1 MKKAVKL
8 LLLMLVVV
16 TLCAALASCGEK
28 PGPTDPVCVHTYDDG
43 EITKAAT
50 CISKATRTYTCTKC
64 GDSYTQEDGVL
75 AAHTYSTEGIV
86 TKEPTCVELG
96 VMSYPC
102 TVDGCTATD
111 NKAITFIPHEPSEE
125 MANDDVWHWY
135 PCTMCGQKQSPA
147 GHVFDDSKT
156 TVKEAP
162 TCLSEGT
169 ITKTCSVCNAQV
181 DATVAKIDHTWNDGE
196 VVKAPS
202 TTTCESGRTLLT
214 CTISGCGATKTV
226 ATPAAIRHTVA
237 YESVTVSGSKQL
249 KFACTECEES
259 WTSTFAVNCD
269 GTSVLPND
277 IKWNIKEGYASEPAP
292 SAKDGAIEILLKND
306 QEANSQAEF
315 FFPAKDKVT
324 NFSAANSG
332 KAIYTISLK
341 APTGGLFTSGLG
353 IKMTNEGVQSG
364 RWSKIHSVNLLDVQ
378 ADGTVVG
385 NVDAE
390 GNKLVIGQVTA
401 EAWLDIHVAIEL
413 DGMNIYFTYF
423 ANGEIRGTSVIP
435 NTLQDMTATGT
446 YATGN
451 TNKGGSG
458 ILIDNM
464 TWSHTSD
471 AAAFL
476 PYARHLEHTW
486 VKGDTVAPSTDTCEP
501 GYTEYVCSE
510 CGNVK
515 HDDFVE
521 STVEHTWSEFD
532 VNYTKYP
539 VAADPENG
547 VAAEDGAWTLTCT
560 ECGSKKECTGSFE
573 EHAHDFDASSED
585 FKVET
590 ETEITYKC
598 TVPGCEHTK
607 TEPKTQGEQ

>member
-16 TLCAALASCGEK
+16 TVCAALASCGEK
-28 PGPTDPVCVHTYDDG
+28 PGPATPVCVHTYDDG
-43 EITKAAT
+43 EVTKAAT

-75 AAHTYSTEGIV
+75 AAHVYSEEGIV

-102 TVDGCTATD
+102 TVDGCNAAD
-111 NKAITFIPHEPSEE
+111 EKAIFFIEHVLSSEIQS
-125 MANDDVWHWY
+125 DDIWHWY
-135 PCTMCGQKQSPA
+135 PCTMCGQKREKT
-147 GHVFDDSKT
+147 GHTFDEENVVTKL
-156 TVKEAP
+156 EP
-162 TCLSEGT
+162 TCLATGE
-169 ITKTCSVCNAQV
+169 ITKTCTVCQAEV
-181 DATVAKIDHTWNDGE
+181 DFVTDKIDHTWDAGE
-196 VVKAPS
+196 VVTAPS
-202 TTTCESGRTLLT
+202 TTDCTSGRTLHT
-214 CTISGCGATKTV
+214 CTITGCGATKTV
-226 ATPAAIRHTVA
+226 ATPAAIRHTVV

-249 KFACTECEES
+249 KFACTECEDS

-269 GTSVLPND
+269 GSSVLPND
-277 IKWNIKEGYASEPAP
+277 INWGIKPGYASQPVPAV
-292 SAKDGAIEILLKND
+292 KDGAIEILLKND
-306 QEANSQAEF
+306 QEATSQAEF
-315 FFPAKDKVT
+315 FFPAKEKVKD
-324 NFSAANSG
+324 FSAAKNG

-341 APTGGLFTSGLG
+341 APAGGLFTNDLG
-353 IKMTNEGVQSG
+353 IKMTNEAVRNG

-390 GNKLVIGQVTA
+390 GNQLVIGTVTDA
-401 EAWLDIHVAIEL
+401 EWLDIHVAIEL

-423 ANGEIRGTSVIP
+423 ANGAIRGTSVIP

-451 TNKGGSG
+451 TNKGGTG

-471 AAAFL
+471 EAAFL
-476 PYARHLEHTW
+476 PYARHLEHDW
-486 VKGDTVAPSTDTCEP
+486 VQGETVAPSTDTCAP
-501 GYTEYVCSE
+501 GYTVYTCTE

-521 STVEHTWSEFD
+521 STLEHTWGDFD
-532 VNYTKYP
+532 VSYSKHP
-539 VAADPENG
+539 VAADPDGG

-560 ECGSKKECTGSFE
+560 ECGSKKECTGSFDD
-573 EHAHDFDASSED
+573 HAHDFDASNPD

-590 ETEITYKC
+590 ETDITYSC

-607 TEPKTQGEQ
+607 TEPKGQDAE